1 MSPPRHG
8 RHARDRS
15 CGYWNHHCFS
25 RRSERKLDRSN
36 NGELFII
43 YNIWSSNFCLFSNL
57 SQTSNLFKFLYN
69 YHQYF

>member
-1 MSPPRHG
+1 VSPPRHG

-15 CGYWNHHCFS
+15 CGCQNHHRFT

-43 YNIWSSNFCLFSNL
+43 YNIWSSYSCLFSNS
-57 SQTSNLFKFLYN
+57 SQTSNLFKFLNN
-69 YHQYF
+69 YPQYF